1 MSSQREKNNKVIAA
15 ATTIGMYAILFL
27 VFFFAV
33 AWRAP
38 YPPLPGGGGIE
49 LNFGLDDVGF
59 GDVQPDIPVGTEQ
72 PQPKQEEAPQQEQPQ
87 VEEKQPEKT
96 EEADVV
102 STDEESPVTVKKKE
116 DEPKKKEVKPE
127 PVKPV
132 ENPVKEKETPK
143 KEETPKTVY
152 NPNSN
157 TTTGKDGGKEGKPGN
172 HGDNPGTTGDKGSP
186 QGSLDAKALYGK
198 PGSGGDGSGS
208 GRGPGLDLAG
218 WTWDNVPDPV
228 IPATETG
235 GRLVFEIK
243 VDADGEIISIKTLER
258 SVSLETEKACRKEVE
273 RLTFS
278 KTGANVP
285 TISTGKITF
294 VVRSN

>member
-1 MSSQREKNNKVIAA
+1 MNAQREKNNKVIAA

-27 VFFFAV
+27 VCFFAV

-38 YPPLPGGGGIE
+38 YPPIPGGGGIE
-49 LNFGLDDVGF
+49 LNFGLDDQGF

-72 PQPKQEEAPQQEQPQ
+72 PEPKQEQPQQEQPK

-127 PVKPV
+127 PVKPT
-132 ENPVKEKETPK
+132 ENPVKETPK
-143 KEETPKTVY
+143 KEEAPKTVY
-152 NPNSN
+152 NPNN
-157 TTTGKDGGKEGKPGN
+157 NATTGKDGGKEGKPGN
-172 HGDNPGTTGDKGSP
+172 HGDDKGTTGDKGNP
-186 QGSLDAKALYGK
+186 QGSVDAKALYGNA
-198 PGSGGDGSGS
+198 GSGGDGSGS
-208 GRGPGLDLAG
+208 GKGVGLALAG
-218 WTWDNVPDPV
+218 WNWDNVPDPV

-243 VDADGEIISIKTLER
+243 VDSDGEIVSIKTLER

-273 RLTFS
+273 RLTFT

-285 TISTGKITF
+285 TLSTGKITF
-294 VVRSN
+294 VIRSN